1 MMNLISSELL
11 KKEITAVPKQMAAV
25 MNTTAESHSEIPL
38 TRKTI
43 NIQVSFLNFISALLG
58 KTDFYVSQG
67 VGNQTSNLIATF
79 LFNVCIYICILP

>member
-38 TRKTI
+38 MRKTI
-43 NIQVSFLNFISALLG
+43 NIEVSFLNFISALLG